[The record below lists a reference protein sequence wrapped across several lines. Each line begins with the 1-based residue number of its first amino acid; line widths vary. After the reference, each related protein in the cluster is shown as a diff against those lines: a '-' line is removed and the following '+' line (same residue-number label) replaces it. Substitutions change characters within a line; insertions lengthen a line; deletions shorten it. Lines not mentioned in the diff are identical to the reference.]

1 MLNKNFKEGEYVYI
15 PSGVVGYIFDD
26 VGGVEKYIKFKEP
39 KLLMFLGQEIDSGFG
54 GEYLCKLF
62 FLLLFYHYF
71 LQFIRKM
78 YTAEENYRWLN
89 MFSLWNFI
97 IRVEAGP

>member
-26 VGGVEKYIKFKEP
+26 AGGVEKYIKFKEP
-39 KLLMFLGQEIDSGFG
+39 KLLMFLGQEIDSYFG

-62 FLLLFYHYF
+62 YEGTVYSIH
-71 LQFIRKM
+71 Q
-78 YTAEENYRWLN
+78 ENVYSRGEL
-89 MFSLWNFI
+89 
-97 IRVEAGP
+97 